1 MHILLFY
8 QYYHNRDCAATGRHF
23 SLIKSLSQQHRVTVI
38 TSDVWEHK
46 RQTHLYPWAPDGVD
60 IISMPVP
67 YDNAMHTGGRLKA
80 YAGYAWQAFR
90 QGLRVQKPDIII
102 GSSTPLTA
110 AWAAAK
116 VAQLRRIPWVFEVRD
131 LWPDFPIQMG
141 AIRNTWIQRR
151 LYNMEHR
158 LYRSASH
165 IITLSPDMETHVV
178 NKGLDRSKITT
189 LLNGT
194 DLDLAH
200 QPDVATETQLREQ
213 YSLQQKKVV
222 LYAGTFGRANA
233 IPLLIDSAKK
243 LTHRQDI
250 HFVFMGAGY
259 HEAALRETAASVPNI
274 TMVPAEPRHRIFN
287 WFRIADLALVSFLD
301 IPVLAANSPA
311 KFFDSLACGT
321 PVVVTNPGWT
331 KTFIEKHH
339 CGWYANANEPE
350 SLVRCIEE
358 AIGNPDE
365 LKQAGI
371 NGQQQ
376 ASILFDRSIMAESL
390 NNILLQC
397 TSSSGTNA

>member
-23 SLIKSLSQQHRVTVI
+23 NFIRSLSQQHQITVI

-46 RQTHLYPWAPDGVD
+46 RQTHLYPWAPEGVD
-60 IISMPVP
+60 IISLPVP

-80 YAGYAWQAFR
+80 YAGYAWQALK
-90 QGLRVQKPDIII
+90 QGLRVHKPDVII

-116 VAQLRRIPWVFEVRD
+116 VAQFRRIPWVFEVRD

-141 AIRNTWIQRR
+141 AIRNAWLQRR
-151 LYNMEHR
+151 LYNMER
-158 LYRSASH
+158 MLYRSASH
-165 IITLSPDMETHVV
+165 IITLSPDMKAHVV
-178 NKGLDRSKITT
+178 SKGFSPSKITT
-189 LLNGT
+189 LLNGS
-194 DLDLAH
+194 DLDLA
-200 QPDVATETQLREQ
+200 QQMDEAAETRLRNMHG
-213 YSLQQKKVV
+213 LQEKKVI

-233 IPLLIDSAKK
+233 IPLLIETAKR
-243 LTHRQDI
+243 LTHRQDT

-259 HEAALRETAASVPNI
+259 YENTLREAAASVPNI
-274 TMVPAEPRHRIFN
+274 TIVPAEPRHRIFN
-287 WFRIADLALVSFLD
+287 WFRLADLALVSFLD

-331 KTFIEKHH
+331 KTFVEKHH

-358 AIGNPDE
+358 AFGNPEE

-371 NGQQQ
+371 NGQRQ
-376 ASILFDRSIMAESL
+376 ASILFDRSSMTESL
-390 NNILLQC
+390 NKILLQC